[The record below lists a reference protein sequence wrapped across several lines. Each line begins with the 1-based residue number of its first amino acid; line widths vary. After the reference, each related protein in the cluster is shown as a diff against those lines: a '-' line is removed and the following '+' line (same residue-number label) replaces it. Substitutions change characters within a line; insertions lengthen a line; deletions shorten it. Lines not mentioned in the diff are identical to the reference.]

1 MQANLLTNVILPLSL
16 VIIMLGMGLSLQ
28 LADFQR
34 VTKYPKA
41 VSVGL
46 VSQLVVLPMIGFA
59 ITKILPMQPAIAVGL
74 IIVTL
79 CPGATSSNIVTYLA
93 GGDTALSITLTVFS
107 SIITIFTIPVL
118 TNLALQHFF
127 EQGAAITL
135 PVGTTMLQIFLITIM
150 PIGLGMY
157 IRQRFKD
164 TALRL
169 EKATSRLGMSLL
181 VIIIVLL
188 VIQEWNRLPEYILQV
203 GLGAIALNLT
213 STLAGF
219 FIAKL
224 CQLNIRQQICIAIEV
239 GFQNT
244 SLAFAITTGL
254 LKNPDMGIAAAIY
267 GLFMFFTGFAIIKFG
282 KKLLPK
288 TARHKGLVGRL

>member
-93 GGDTALSITLTVFS
+93 
-107 SIITIFTIPVL
+107 
-118 TNLALQHFF
+118 
-127 EQGAAITL
+127 
-135 PVGTTMLQIFLITIM
+135 
-150 PIGLGMY
+150 
-157 IRQRFKD
+157 
-164 TALRL
+164 
-169 EKATSRLGMSLL
+169 
-181 VIIIVLL
+181 
-188 VIQEWNRLPEYILQV
+188 
-203 GLGAIALNLT
+203 
-213 STLAGF
+213 
-219 FIAKL
+219 
-224 CQLNIRQQICIAIEV
+224 
-239 GFQNT
+239 
-244 SLAFAITTGL
+244 
-254 LKNPDMGIAAAIY
+254 
-267 GLFMFFTGFAIIKFG
+267 
-282 KKLLPK
+282 
-288 TARHKGLVGRL
+288 